1 MDEVS
6 MSEPRT
12 IAFDTRLDCEAQFL
26 ACIEASQATLAVFD
40 PDFSVFP
47 LGSTRADTA
56 LRSFLA
62 RGGRLRLAL
71 HGPSHIERH
80 YPRFLRLLRDYGHL
94 CECRQTPRSL
104 RQLTDS
110 FCIGDDRHIVRRFH
124 SDHLR
129 GEAAFDDPAACEL
142 SRHRFEAIWQESH
155 LALQMSATGL

>member
-1 MDEVS
+1 MDGVS

-12 IAFDTRLDCEAQFL
+12 IAFDTRRACEELFH
-26 ACIEASQATLAVFD
+26 ACVEASSVTLAMFD
-40 PDFSVFP
+40 PDFEVFP
-47 LGSTRADTA
+47 LGSTRMDTA
-56 LRSFLA
+56 LRAWFA

-71 HGPSHIERH
+71 HDTATIERR

-124 SDHLR
+124 RDHLR
-129 GEAAFDDPAACEL
+129 GEAAFDQPLACEL
-142 SRHRFEAIWQESH
+142 SRQRFDAIWQESQPV
-155 LALQMSATGL
+155 LQVSKTGL

>member
-1 MDEVS
+1 

-12 IAFDTRLDCEAQFL
+12 IAFDTRLDCETHFL
-26 ACIEASQATLAVFD
+26 ACIEAAQATLAIFD
-40 PDFSVFP
+40 PDVAVFP
-47 LGSTRADTA
+47 LGSTSFDTA
-56 LRSFLA
+56 LRAFLA

-71 HGPSHIERH
+71 HDPSHIERH

-110 FCIGDDRHIVRRFH
+110 LGIGDDRHIVRRFH

-129 GEAAFDDPAACEL
+129 GEARFDDPPACEL
-142 SRHRFEAIWQESH
+142 SLHRFEAIWQESH
-155 LALQMSATGL
+155 AALQMSRTGL